1 MKIIVNGHLEPDH
14 YLSQVPLSLLQRILK
29 PEARLETIEIHL
41 HVNAWLTDVGGSL
54 AVKKGHG
61 LNCRCIHGR
70 CVLCRPFTTSQAT
83 TVIVNLLDRHLRMN
97 IPFNTSSDNC
107 IDKETLELTTNF
119 KVHISHI
126 NQNEAFSECCKFVS
140 SNLVHSITPKHSVR
154 PFIRC
159 WFIRTRT
166 TTQFHFMNHPT
177 CSLTNKSIPIHI
189 ILSFIELYIKSH
201 YPTSISTTVE
211 AKSVDSAITPTDNEE
226 TLSVN
231 SEPTPNPLHVV
242 TPLPNL
248 SPAIPSKSH
257 SHQLRK
263 SQHRPLNP
271 FLRRNTRRTIAQK
284 TQLLL
289 SGSSAKQTIN
299 YYDVST
305 RHIPGTTPKYSPMA
319 NIKFPTPQRQFTDT
333 TRESLLSIYD
343 DLCAFHLSLVCQD
356 EFSMPRDSW
365 EQWIDLSFEEDDGT
379 YDRAF
384 MCLIVIIMSSSTSDQ
399 QLSLLVP
406 RLFFA
411 GLTSATAVID
421 FVSLYGMN
429 VLCSL
434 LTSTGRFYQNAER
447 ITNAADHFIQNTT
460 AGFLPTFRLSNSLHY
475 LALATRQP
483 TLSLLMHSK
492 EWTVFRPIS
501 TLYDGPIILIGSP
514 KLAEMDLNAQSTLS
528 HGCPSINGVQSTLL
542 LGRLDK

>member
-29 PEARLETIEIHL
+29 PEARLETIKIHL

-119 KVHISHI
+119 KVHILHI

-154 PFIRC
+154 PFVRC

-211 AKSVDSAITPTDNEE
+211 AKSVDSAITPTDNKE
-226 TLSVN
+226 TPSVN

-305 RHIPGTTPKYSPMA
+305 RHIPGTTPKYSPMT

-411 GLTSATAVID
+411 GLTSATAVMD

-447 ITNAADHFIQNTT
+447 ITNAADHFIQKHN
-460 AGFLPTFRLSNSLHY
+460 GRIPSDISVIE
-475 LALATRQP
+475 LA
-483 TLSLLMHSK
+483 S
-492 EWTVFRPIS
+492 FF
-501 TLYDGPIILIGSP
+501 GIGY
-514 KLAEMDLNAQSTLS
+514 
-528 HGCPSINGVQSTLL
+528 
-542 LGRLDK
+542 